1 MVFVSAV
8 NGVSDVSGVSS
19 STDGRVALNSVLTLQ
34 NADSSTPIIVGVV
47 IAAIVAILV
56 VLILVV
62 VAIIL

>member
-8 NGVSDVSGVSS
+8 NGVSDVSSSIAERVSS
-19 STDGRVALNSVLTLQ
+19 GSILTLQ